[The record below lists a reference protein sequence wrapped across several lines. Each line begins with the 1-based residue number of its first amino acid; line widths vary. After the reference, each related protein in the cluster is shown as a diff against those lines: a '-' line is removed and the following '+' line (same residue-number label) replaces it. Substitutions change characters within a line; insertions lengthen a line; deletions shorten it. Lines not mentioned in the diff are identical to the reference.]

1 MSAGLIELDH
11 RRGAL
16 SGSMALSLLL
26 HMLVV
31 LVLLWTGVPGSG
43 GDSFASMA
51 PQEMI
56 EQVEQEEELRLGLNE
71 AQSAS
76 IDWLGIEQREAV
88 RGEAAISETE
98 QAAQTTAVG
107 EEQITEPTQ
116 AVPEQQP
123 IENNEDPMQVVEQTE
138 ELVQEQIEEQ
148 EEAQVDDE
156 VVDPII
162 DPAVQPVL
170 EQIPVDEGE
179 GVVIATAEESAEQPM
194 DEPTDTEAESTS
206 EQSAQQQ
213 SEASESATQP
223 DTERPVGAPGVLSER
238 EVVAT
243 RIKRALD
250 VDPYKPNAPIAGK
263 GLEIITVR
271 PRYSSTV
278 RMSAVPKN
286 PIVLIYFNR
295 EGKVAKAEFLR
306 DRRVVYS
313 SGFSG
318 VDEPLLN
325 AIYQWKAKGKQID
338 EIEGDDLIEVSIKIV
353 FRRERSSDSD

>member
-11 RRGAL
+11 RRGVL
-16 SGSMALSLLL
+16 SGSMVLSLLL
-26 HMLVV
+26 HALVV
-31 LVLLWTGVPGSG
+31 MVLLWTGLPGSG
-43 GDSFASMA
+43 GDSFASMT

-56 EQVEQEEELRLGLNE
+56 EQLEQEEELRLGLNE

-76 IDWLGIEQREAV
+76 IDWLGIERREAV
-88 RGEAAISETE
+88 RGEAEISETE
-98 QAAQTTAVG
+98 QAAQTTTVG
-107 EEQITEPTQ
+107 EERVTEPTQ
-116 AVPEQQP
+116 PVLEQQP
-123 IENNEDPMQVVEQTE
+123 IENIEDPMEAVEQTE

-148 EEAQVDDE
+148 EDALDDAE
-156 VVDPII
+156 IADPIM

-179 GVVIATAEESAEQPM
+179 GVVITTAEEPVEQPM
-194 DEPTDTEAESTS
+194 DEPTDAEAESTY

-213 SEASESATQP
+213 SEASESVTQS
-223 DTERPVGAPGVLSER
+223 DTERPAGTPGVLSER

-250 VDPYKPNAPIAGK
+250 VDPYKPNAPVAGK

-271 PRYSSTV
+271 PRYSSTI

-286 PIVLIYFNR
+286 PIVLIYFGKD
-295 EGKVAKAEFLR
+295 GKVAKAEFLR
-306 DRRVVYS
+306 DRRYVYS
-313 SGFSG
+313 SGVTG

-338 EIEGDDLIEVSIKIV
+338 EIEGDDLVEVSIKIL
-353 FRRERSSDSD
+353 FRRERSDGSD